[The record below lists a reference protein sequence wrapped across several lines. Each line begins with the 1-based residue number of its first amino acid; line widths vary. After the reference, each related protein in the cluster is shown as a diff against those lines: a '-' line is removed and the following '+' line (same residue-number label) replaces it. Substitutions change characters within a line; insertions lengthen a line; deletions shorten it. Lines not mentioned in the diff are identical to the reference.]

1 MCVKIAKSLE
11 LAGHRAG
18 LLISPH
24 ISSFRERISINGTF
38 ITENEVVVHNLP
50 KTFEIC
56 EENKIPATFFEMVT
70 GLAFKYFADSSVD
83 VVVLETGLGGR
94 LDATNVV
101 RKPDLCIITSIGL
114 EHTAILGDTVEK
126 IAAEKAGI
134 IKNKI
139 PILVGPN
146 VPHKVIRKIA
156 HEKGAEGYYIS
167 DDVIEDKDLSNTQGY
182 TDYDIEN
189 SRTAKA
195 AIKLLQSKSRDESIF
210 PAKLMSNDILMKGVS
225 QRPTCRFE
233 EIEILSEDEKQIRKA
248 TVVMDIAHKP
258 PCDANISC

>member
-94 LDATNVV
+94 LEDATIVV

-114 EHTAILGDTVEK
+114 EHSTAAVLGDTVEK
-126 IAAEKAGI
+126 IATEKAGLFPENCY

-146 VPHKVIRKIA
+146 VPQKVIAR
-156 HEKGAEGYYIS
+156 
-167 DDVIEDKDLSNTQGY
+167 
-182 TDYDIEN
+182 
-189 SRTAKA
+189 
-195 AIKLLQSKSRDESIF
+195 KLLSMKKAQK
-210 PAKLMSNDILMKGVS
+210 DITYL
-225 QRPTCRFE
+225 T
-233 EIEILSEDEKQIRKA
+233 
-248 TVVMDIAHKP
+248 T
-258 PCDANISC
+258 